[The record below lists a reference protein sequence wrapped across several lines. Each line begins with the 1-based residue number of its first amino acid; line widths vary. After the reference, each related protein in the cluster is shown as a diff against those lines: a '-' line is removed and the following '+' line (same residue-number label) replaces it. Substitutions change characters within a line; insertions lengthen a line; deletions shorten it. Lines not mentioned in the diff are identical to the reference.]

1 MKLTLPWLK
10 DHLET
15 DASAAAIAEALTA
28 LGLEVEGI
36 EDPARPL
43 AGFVVGYVREARP
56 HPQADRLRLCTVDT
70 GDDILEV
77 VCGAPN
83 ARAGMKG
90 VFAREGLIIPHSGEV
105 LKRAE
110 IRGVVSQGMLC
121 SARELNLG
129 TEHDGI
135 IELPDDAEIGA
146 PAAVALGLEG
156 PVLDVAVTPD
166 RADCLSVRGIARD
179 LAAAGLGRLRP
190 LRIEPVAPEG
200 PPGPAVRLDFT
211 AETASACPLFVARLI
226 RGVRNRPSPAWLQRR
241 LKSVGLRPISALVDI
256 TNYVTIDLGRPLHVF
271 DAAKLSGDL
280 VLRLA
285 RAGERLRALD
295 GKEYELVPSATV
307 IADESGAVSL
317 GGIIGGES
325 TGVTEATTDVVLE
338 VALFDPV
345 RTGVSGRTL
354 GIESDARQR
363 FERGLDPAFVLPG
376 AEHATRLIVDLCG
389 GAPAPLVVAGH
400 EPPGPPPITF
410 RTASLPKLAG
420 LTLPIDEIQRILS
433 ALGFAL
439 EGGPE
444 VWAVTPPSWRHDV
457 HTEACIVEE
466 LARIHGFDRIPPVS
480 VRRDA
485 AVGATVLT
493 FEQRRRA
500 HVRRALAAQG
510 LCEAVTWSF
519 MPEELAARFGAAT
532 PVRLA
537 NPISA
542 DLGALRPSILPNLLL
557 AAARNVAR
565 GEASGGLFEV
575 GPRFTGARP
584 GEQVVAAAGLRFGAA
599 VTRGWSAPTRP
610 VDAFDAKADVLAALA
625 AAGIKPEQVQAT
637 PDAPAWYHPGRSGL
651 LRLGPQVLGSFGDLH
666 PAIRKTLD
674 LDLPVVGFE
683 LDVDALPRPRA
694 KPGKTRPP
702 LEAWPYPPI
711 DRDLAFVVDESVTAD
726 ALLKAIR
733 NAEKKLLREV
743 SLFDVYR
750 GPGLPEG
757 KKSLAV
763 AIRLQSRERT
773 LTEAEAEPIIRRMV
787 EAAARLAGASL
798 RA

>member
-10 DHLET
+10 EHLET
-15 DASAAAIAEALTA
+15 DASAEAIAEALTA
-28 LGLEVEGI
+28 LGLEVEGL
-36 EDPARPL
+36 EDPAGPL
-43 AGFVVGYVREARP
+43 DGFVVGYVREARP
-56 HPQADRLRLCTVDT
+56 HPYADRLRLCTVDT
-70 GDDILEV
+70 GDGVREV

-90 VFAREGLIIPHSGEV
+90 VFAREGLVIPQSGEV
-105 LKRAE
+105 LRRAE

-135 IELPDDAEIGA
+135 IELPDEAEIGA
-146 PAAVALGLEG
+146 PAAAALGLEG

-179 LAAAGLGRLRP
+179 LAAAGIGRLRP
-190 LRIEPVAPEG
+190 LRIEPVAPQG

-211 AETASACPLFVARLI
+211 AETASACPMFVARLI
-226 RGVRNRPSPAWLQRR
+226 RGVRNGPSPAWLQRR
-241 LKSVGLRPISALVDI
+241 LRSIGLRPISALVDI

-271 DAAKLSGDL
+271 DAAKLAGDL
-280 VLRLA
+280 VVRLA
-285 RAGERLRALD
+285 HPGERLRALD
-295 GKEYELVPSATV
+295 GKEYELAPSMTV
-307 IADESGAVSL
+307 IADSSGAVSL
-317 GGIIGGES
+317 GGIMGGES
-325 TGVTEATTDVVLE
+325 TGVTEVTTDVVLE
-338 VALFDPV
+338 VALFDAV
-345 RTGVSGRTL
+345 RTGVTGRTL

-376 AEHATRLIVDLCG
+376 AEHATKLIVELCG
-389 GAPAPLVVAGH
+389 GAPAPVVVAGR
-400 EPPGPPPITF
+400 EPPGPRPVAF
-410 RTASLPKLAG
+410 RTAALPKLAG
-420 LTLPIDEIQRILS
+420 LTLPVDEIQRILG

-439 EGGPE
+439 ERGAE
-444 VWAVTPPSWRHDV
+444 AWIVTPPSWRHDV
-457 HTEACIVEE
+457 YTEACIVEE

-485 AVGATVLT
+485 AVGGTVLT

-500 HVRRALAAQG
+500 QIRRTLAAQG
-510 LCEAVTWSF
+510 LYEAVTWSF
-519 MPEELAARFGAAT
+519 MAEELAVRFGARA

-565 GEASGGLFEV
+565 GETSGGLFEV
-575 GPRFTGARP
+575 GPRFTGTMP

-599 VTRGWSAPTRP
+599 MARGWDAPARP
-610 VDAFDAKADVLAALA
+610 VDAYDAKADALAALA
-625 AAGIKPEQVQAT
+625 TAGIKLEQLQAT
-637 PDAPAWYHPGRSGL
+637 ADAPAWYHPGRSGV
-651 LRLGPQVLGSFGDLH
+651 LRLGPQVLASFGELH
-666 PAIRKTLD
+666 PAIRKAVD
-674 LDLPVVGFE
+674 IDQPVVGFE
-683 LDVDALPRPRA
+683 LDVDALPRPRSRL
-694 KPGKTRPP
+694 GKTRPP
-702 LEAWPYPPI
+702 LESWPYPPI
-711 DRDLAFVVDESVTAD
+711 DRDLAFVVDESVTAE

-743 SLFDVYR
+743 TLFDVYR
-750 GPGLPEG
+750 GPGLPDG

-773 LTEAEAEPIIRRMV
+773 LTEAEAEPIVRRMV
-787 EAAARLAGASL
+787 EAAAKAVGAKL
-798 RA
+798 RQ